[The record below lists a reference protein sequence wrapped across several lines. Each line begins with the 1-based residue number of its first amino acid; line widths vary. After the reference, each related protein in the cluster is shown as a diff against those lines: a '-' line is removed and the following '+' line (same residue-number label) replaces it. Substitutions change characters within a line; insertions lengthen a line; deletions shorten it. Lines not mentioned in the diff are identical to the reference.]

1 MIHKEALLMNRGADD
16 LIYEITVGGTG
27 AKAVGYGYPG
37 AGSSYRKLSPKCPDL
52 IQLRTYWSESKVTK
66 RWRTYANPSGTYTR
80 LDTGRSL
87 TIQGSIKVSSQD
99 YFLGTEVGKVIKVKY
114 EPL

>member
-1 MIHKEALLMNRGADD
+1 MNHKEALLMNRASNDM
-16 LIYEITVGGTG
+16 IYEITVGGTG

-52 IQLRTYWSESKVTK
+52 KQLRTYYTESKLGNK
-66 RWRTYANPSGTYTR
+66 RWHTDVNPSGTYTR
-80 LDTGRSL
+80 LDTGRSF
-87 TIQGSIKVSSQD
+87 TYGQSTASYD